1 MNQRKPNKWYFLGL
15 AVLLCGAALVSATG
29 TAFARYQTTQRKEA
43 TFQVRP
49 PVQVQMGSL
58 TLNSGEGEENTET
71 FDTTAQPTWQQQT
84 DGTWQLTLTVANG
97 TSEEDHATA
106 DQTVKLRVIGSAGAG
121 NAQMTIHC
129 SAEEDTV
136 TYSSQVTQITSESTL
151 YTTNGAGWLYTFV
164 TGEGKERT
172 EAFWTL
178 SGKKFTYLTFTI
190 TMEGENLTADSLLQ
204 PQIVGNL
211 VNS

>member
-58 TLNSGEGEENTET
+58 TLTSGEGEEDTET
-71 FDTTAQPTWQQQT
+71 FDTTAQPTWQQT

-97 TSEEDHATA
+97 TSQEDHATA

-121 NAQMTIHC
+121 NGKLTIHC
-129 SAEEDTV
+129 SAEEKAV
-136 TYSSQVTQITSESTL
+136 TYSSQAMQITSESTL

-164 TGEGKERT
+164 TDEKKEEVSWVLPGKN
-172 EAFWTL
+172 F
-178 SGKKFTYLTFTI
+178 SHLTFTI
-190 TMEGENLTADSLLQ
+190 TMQGVNLTEDSLLQ
-204 PQIVGNL
+204 PQIVANL

>member
-29 TAFARYQTTQRKEA
+29 TAFARYQTTQRQQA

-49 PVQVQMGSL
+49 PAQVQMGTL
-58 TLNSGEGEENTET
+58 TLTSGEEMEET

-84 DGTWQLTLTVANG
+84 DGTWQLALTVANG
-97 TSEEDHATA
+97 TSQEDHSTV

-121 NAQMTIHC
+121 NAKLTIHS
-129 SAEEDTV
+129 SAEEETV
-136 TYSSQVTQITSESTL
+136 TYSSQATQITSGSTL

-164 TGEGKERT
+164 TEEKKE
-172 EAFWTL
+172 EVSWVL
-178 SGKKFTYLTFTI
+178 SGKNFSHLTFTI
-190 TMEGENLTADSLLQ
+190 TMQGAELTSDSLLQ
-204 PQIVGNL
+204 PQIVANL
-211 VNS
+211 VNQ